1 VLHSHGFV
9 EVDQT
14 GSHKKFRLESF
25 TAIVPAVKR
34 EIPYGMYHSKYNP
47 IERCWGILELHW
59 NGTLLS
65 SVDVMTE
72 WAKTMLWK
80 GIHPIV
86 ETSTKVYEKCVI
98 LSKSV
103 MRAIEKRLKRNTE
116 LPKWDILIEPMAAA

>member
-1 VLHSHGFV
+1 LQSLYF
-9 EVDQT
+9 
-14 GSHKKFRLESF
+14 
-25 TAIVPAVKR
+25 P
-34 EIPYGMYHSKYNP
+34 PYHNKYNP

-80 GIHPIV
+80 GIHLIV
-86 ETSTKVYEKCVI
+86 EISTKVYEKGVI

-103 MRAIEKRLKRNTE
+103 MRAIEKRLKRNPE
-116 LPKWDILIEPMAAA
+116 LPKWDILIEPMVAA